1 MAHVP
6 SVLSQTAQFAPGDE
20 APGITYRVNIPP
32 PTAASKSG
40 PIYFQMEAPSS
51 LSWFALGQGTGM
63 VGANMFVVYAASAT
77 NITVS
82 ARSGA
87 GHVEPEHNPNARISL
102 LEGSGIK
109 DGKMIANVQCDN
121 CLQWKGG
128 ELNPTDAKSPW
139 IWAMSNGSPLNSADT
154 SASINYHDAR
164 GAFTFDLSQ
173 AAGGS
178 GNPPSTGSGSSG
190 PSASTLNT
198 KRSVHGIIMS
208 IAFVILFPTFA
219 LSLYAIPYSKTA
231 SRIHAPLQLATLA
244 FTIAGFGIGI
254 SLAKDFGKIAQYH
267 PIIGMV
273 AVGYLI
279 AFQPA
284 LGLMHH
290 LNYVKTHEGSVMGVV
305 HRWGGRV
312 MLVLGIV
319 NGGLGFM
326 FAGIGTEG
334 VPVAG
339 VAVYSAIA
347 GFMGVVYVGLVAWKR
362 GRKQADRGREDSV
375 WGGNGDAVKM
385 GRR

>member
-6 SVLSQTAQFAPGDE
+6 SVLSQTAQFAPGNE
-20 APGITYRVNIPP
+20 APGILYRLNIPP
-32 PTAASKSG
+32 PTVTSKSG

-82 ARSGA
+82 ARSGT
-87 GHVEPEHNPNARISL
+87 GHIEPEHNPNARISL

-128 ELNPTDAKSPW
+128 ELNPTDANSPW
-139 IWAMSNGSPLNSADT
+139 IWAMKSGSPLNSADT
-154 SASINYHDAR
+154 SAPIDYHDAR
-164 GAFTFDLSQ
+164 GAFTFDLSK
-173 AAGGS
+173 AGG
-178 GNPPSTGSGSSG
+178 GKPSTGTGGGG
-190 PSASTLNT
+190 PSASTINT

-208 IAFVILFPTFA
+208 IAFVILLPTFA

-254 SLAKDFGKIAQYH
+254 SLARDFGKIAQYH

-362 GRKQADRGREDSV
+362 GRKKV
-375 WGGNGDAVKM
+375 GGTENGHAAKM